1 MIFINKINS
10 IFVNADIH
18 LDKTLLEKINNFVL
32 FCIYFYNRVK
42 IVTKHFIFVIKYA
55 KDIYDKTRLSK
66 IIS

>member
-18 LDKTLLEKINNFVL
+18 LDKNLLEKINNFVL